1 MAQITQHTALN
12 RPVRLGI
19 ALTTVAMA
27 AGCASVPNPSP
38 DDPWE
43 RYNRTMYTI
52 NDNVD
57 QALLKPVAL
66 MYTDLTP
73 QPARSCISNIFGN
86 LGDVWSAAN
95 SFLQARGH
103 DFFNTLGRVLFNT
116 TMGLG
121 GCFDVASK
129 TGANRIRNDFG
140 TTLGVW
146 GVGSGPYLVLPF
158 LGPSSARDGIA
169 TVGTFAAGV
178 SPVSPVFEIDN
189 IPVRN
194 SIIGL
199 YAVDTRAGLLDA
211 DRLVSDVA
219 LDRYSF
225 IRDAYMQRRDAMV
238 NSRRSGDQ
246 LPDYSDDLPDYSDDL
261 PDYSD
266 DELPDYSD
274 DAQTT
279 LPSQTQ

>member
-1 MAQITQHTALN
+1 MAQITKPSTTK

-19 ALTTVAMA
+19 ALTAIAMA
-27 AGCASVPNPSP
+27 TGCASVSNPSP

-43 RYNRTMYTI
+43 SYNRTMYTI

-57 QALLKPVAL
+57 QALLKPITL
-66 MYTDLTP
+66 MYVDLTP
-73 QPARSCISNIFGN
+73 QPAQSCIGNIFNN

-103 DFFNTLGRVLFNT
+103 DFFNTLGRVLLNT
-116 TMGLG
+116 TMGVG

-129 TGANRIRNDFG
+129 TGANRIPNDFG

-146 GVGSGPYLVLPF
+146 GLDSGPYLVLPF
-158 LGPSSARDGIA
+158 LGSSSVRDGVA

-189 IPVRN
+189 VPVRN

-225 IRDAYMQRRDAMV
+225 IRDAYMQRRNAMV
-238 NSRRSGDQ
+238 NWRLNGGD
-246 LPDYSDDLPDYSDDL
+246 LPDYSDDDLPDYSDGDL

-266 DELPDYSD
+266 DADTS
-274 DAQTT
+274 
-279 LPSQTQ
+279 PSQTK

>member
-1 MAQITQHTALN
+1 MTQNNKPAALR
-12 RPVRLGI
+12 RPLRLGV
-19 ALTTVAMA
+19 ALVAMTTA
-27 AGCASVPNPSP
+27 AGCATVHNPSP

-43 RYNRTMYTI
+43 SYNRTMYTI

-57 QALLKPVAL
+57 QALIKPITL

-73 QPARSCISNIFGN
+73 QPVQSCIGNIFNN
-86 LGDVWSAAN
+86 LGDIWSAGN

-129 TGANRIRNDFG
+129 NGAPRITNDFG

-146 GVGSGPYLVLPF
+146 GLGSGPYLVLPA
-158 LGPSSARDGIA
+158 LGPSTLRDGTA
-169 TVGTFAAGV
+169 TLGTFAAGV
-178 SPVSPVFEIDN
+178 SPISPMFAIDN
-189 IPVRN
+189 VPVRN
-194 SIIGL
+194 TAIGL
-199 YAVDTRAGLLDA
+199 YAIDTRAGLLEA
-211 DRLVSDVA
+211 DRLVTDIA

-225 IRDAYMQRRDAMV
+225 IRDSYLQRRNAMV
-238 NSRRSGDQ
+238 NMRRNGDE
-246 LPDYSDDLPDYSDDL
+246 LPDYSDDDLPDYSDDL

-266 DELPDYSD
+266 DA
-274 DAQTT
+274 DA
-279 LPSQTQ
+279 PSPS